1 MVSLHVR
8 NPLADLP
15 RDPEAGSR
23 VRVVRGAV
31 WSEVD
36 PTPVRAPTLLA
47 ASPEVAALLGVDV
60 AALGAPGATAVLAGN
75 ARLPGS
81 APYATNYGGHQFGHW
96 AGQLGDGRAISL
108 GVVDGPGGPLEL
120 QLKGAGPTPYAR
132 RADGR
137 AVLRSSIRE
146 FLCSEA
152 MAHLGVPTTR
162 ALSLVGTGEGVWRDP
177 QYDGNPRW
185 EPGAVVCR
193 VAPSFL
199 RFGHVELPASRGEQA
214 LVAQVVDAT
223 IAGWFPDLPG
233 AGAARRAAWFAE
245 VCARTASLMVHW
257 RRVGFVHG
265 VMNTDNLS
273 VLGLTLDY
281 GPYGFL
287 DAYDPSFT
295 PNTTDLPGRR
305 YRFGAQAEVARWN
318 LACLAQALVGAVDD
332 PDALVAALEAYPQQV
347 EQAWRPIAR
356 GRFGFAPDDP
366 SGDGLVAEAERRMV
380 EDQVDYLALPR
391 LLATLE
397 QPALDPLLVAWY
409 GRADTAGWTD
419 WLARWWAAHAVDRA
433 AACARIRASVPAW
446 VPRNWLVQQA
456 IDLAVAGDP
465 SGIHAVL
472 DAARRPEAQ
481 DVRAGLR
488 PSWAAT
494 HPGCTAL
501 SCSS

>member
-1 MVSLHVR
+1 MVLLHVR

-15 RDPEAGSR
+15 RDPESGSR
-23 VRVVRGAV
+23 VRVVRGAI

-47 ASPEVAALLGVDV
+47 ASPEVAALLGLDP
-60 AALGAPGATAVLAGN
+60 ASLATPAFTDLLSGN
-75 ARLPGS
+75 ARCSGS

-108 GVVDGPGGPLEL
+108 GVVDGPAGPLEL

-146 FLCSEA
+146 FVCSEA

-177 QYDGNPRW
+177 QYDGNARW

-199 RFGHVELPASRGEQA
+199 RFGHYELPASRGEQA
-214 LVAQVVDAT
+214 LVAQLVDAT
-223 IAGWFPDLPG
+223 IEGWFPDLPG
-233 AGAARRAAWFAE
+233 TGAARRAAWFAE

-287 DAYDPSFT
+287 DAYDPAFT

-332 PDALVAALEAYPQQV
+332 TDALVAALEAYPNQV
-347 EQAWRPIAR
+347 EQGWRPIAR
-356 GRFGFAPDDP
+356 ARFGFAADDP
-366 SGDGLVAEAERRMV
+366 TGDPLVAEAERRMM
-380 EDQVDYLALPR
+380 EDQGDYFALPR
-391 LLATLE
+391 LLAELAEPDITPLA
-397 QPALDPLLVAWY
+397 PAFYRSPDA
-409 GRADTAGWTD
+409 AGWAD
-419 WLARWWAAHAVDRA
+419 WLGRWWAAHEADRPSA
-433 AACARIRASVPAW
+433 RARIGGAVPAW

-456 IDLAVAGDP
+456 IDQAVAGDP
-465 SGIHAVL
+465 AGVHAL
-472 DAARRPEAQ
+472 LAAARQPAAQ
-481 DVRAGLR
+481 EVRAGLR